1 MRSPA
6 FPEPRC
12 SCKAGEAGLVLLR
25 YRTKRDRSLE
35 VPSISVVVPVFRSAA
50 LLPALVQ
57 RLKNALDAERRPWE
71 IILVDDASPDES
83 YDVMRQMRAAD
94 PRVRIVQFAR
104 NQGQQHA
111 TLCGLNYASGDEVVT
126 MDDDLQ
132 NPPEEIARLLAKLRE
147 GHAAVIGRI
156 IEKRHGWWR
165 NAGSSLHQYL
175 AEKIIAKPRG
185 LYLSSFRA
193 LSRLA
198 VERIV
203 RYKGAH
209 PHIAALLLKSV
220 PVSSVV
226 NVDVSHAPRAVGGST
241 YSLRKL
247 VKTASFLLINHSYI
261 PLRFMTVWGFV
272 LSVLSLLFAA
282 YVVVRDVFFGPLVL
296 GWPSLSVLIAFL
308 SGNILMALGI
318 LGEYLGRLVEEDSVS
333 EQFAIHRE
341 EV

>member
-1 MRSPA
+1 VQD
-6 FPEPRC
+6 
-12 SCKAGEAGLVLLR
+12 K
-25 YRTKRDRSLE
+25 TKGGGPLE
-35 VPSISVVVPVFRSAA
+35 IPSISVVVPVFRSAP

-57 RLKNALDAERRPWE
+57 RLKSVLEAERQPWE
-71 IILVDDASPDES
+71 IILVDDASLDQS
-83 YDVMRQMRAAD
+83 YPVMQQLRAAD
-94 PRVRIVQFAR
+94 ARVRIVQFAR

-111 TLCGLNYASGDEVVT
+111 SLCGLNYARGEEVVT
-126 MDDDLQ
+126 LDDDLQ
-132 NPPEEIARLLAKLRE
+132 NPPEEIPRLLAKLRE

-156 IEKRHGWWR
+156 TDKQHGWWR
-165 NAGSSLHQYL
+165 NVGSRLHQHL
-175 AEKIIAKPRG
+175 AESIIAKPRG

-198 VERIV
+198 VDRIV

-209 PHIAALLLKSV
+209 PHISALLLKSV
-220 PVSSVV
+220 PVGAIV
-226 NVDVSHAPRAVGGST
+226 NVDVSHAPRGAGGST

-272 LSVLSLLFAA
+272 LSLLSLLFAA
-282 YVVVRDVFFGPLVL
+282 YVVIRVVFFGPLAL
-296 GWPSLSVLIAFL
+296 GWPSISVLIAFL
-308 SGNILMALGI
+308 CGNILMALGI
-318 LGEYLGRLVEEDSVS
+318 VGEYLGRLVEENSVS